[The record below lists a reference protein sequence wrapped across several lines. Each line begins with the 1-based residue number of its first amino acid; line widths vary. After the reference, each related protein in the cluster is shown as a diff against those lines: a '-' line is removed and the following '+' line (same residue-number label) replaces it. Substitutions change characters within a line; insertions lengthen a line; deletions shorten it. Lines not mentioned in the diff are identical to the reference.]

1 MQWVSGNESLGFLYL
16 ALSRSR
22 AGESTPAASRAR
34 RDALGD
40 GELGR
45 WGGWTHPGSLP
56 LAVRQAAAKAGPPCR
71 WLPAVWRPHR
81 WPVKS
86 WDDFPMATLAKS
98 LQSCPT
104 LRDSLGPSPPGSSVR
119 GISRQ
124 ECWSGVPFPPPG
136 DLPDPGIE
144 PKSLMPPA
152 LAGGFFTTSAPWE
165 AGRVSRMEERWS
177 GERGLCPRPAGR
189 GCRPTTASPT
199 MRCDT
204 PGLCTH
210 SSPGLACSF
219 TFTWHLRDYIKCV
232 VVFRV
237 GRRLS
242 LVGGASTYSCHQ
254 PLKPLGRDRTGTGE
268 QGLSVAVDPHRD
280 GRFSYFSVTLFLPT
294 VVQAHKP

>member
-1 MQWVSGNESLGFLYL
+1 
-16 ALSRSR
+16 
-22 AGESTPAASRAR
+22 
-34 RDALGD
+34 
-40 GELGR
+40 
-45 WGGWTHPGSLP
+45 
-56 LAVRQAAAKAGPPCR
+56 
-71 WLPAVWRPHR
+71 
-81 WPVKS
+81 
-86 WDDFPMATLAKS
+86 MATLAKS

-104 LRDSLGPSPPGSSVR
+104 LRNSLGPSPPGSSAH
-119 GISRQ
+119 GFSRQ

-177 GERGLCPRPAGR
+177 GEKGLCPRPAGR

-199 MRCDT
+199 VRCGA
-204 PGLCTH
+204 PGLFTH

-219 TFTWHLRDYIKCV
+219 TLTWPPRGYTKCG

-237 GRRLS
+237 GRRWS
-242 LVGGASTYSCHQ
+242 LVGGASTYSGHQ

-268 QGLSVAVDPHRD
+268 QGLSVAMDPRGD
-280 GRFSYFSVTLFLPT
+280 GRFSYFSVTPFLPSA
-294 VVQAHKP
+294 VQAHKP